1 MSKTN
6 YDTVASSSRNLFED
20 KPELQTNRE
29 SRRDRLETPFEE
41 ARKFSGMGGG
51 SRDFTKYTVGGFG
64 GLFVLLIVVAFYLR
78 EDAKRT
84 RQMSYASLVFLGAGA
99 LLCAYKGLYSMSD
112 KKNMF
117 TLFAGIFAA
126 VFLIQ
131 TYYVREAYDDVD
143 GTVSAEQE
151 QANKLTYVGA
161 LAGAIGAGYYLYKR
175 R

>member
-1 MSKTN
+1 MD
-6 YDTVASSSRNLFED
+6 YDKVASASRQTDRAFRRREMED
-20 KPELQTNRE
+20 MADDVKVVVERFNG
-29 SRRDRLETPFEE
+29 S
-41 ARKFSGMGGG
+41 GGG

-64 GLFVLLIVVAFYLR
+64 AVFALLLVVAFYLR
-78 EDAKRT
+78 EDASRT
-84 RQMSYASLVFLGAGA
+84 RQMSYASLVFLGTGS
-99 LLCAYKGLYSMSD
+99 LLCAYKGLYSAYD
-112 KKNMF
+112 KKNVF
-117 TLFAGIFAA
+117 TLFAVIFA
-126 VFLIQ
+126 VIFLAQ